1 VPFYHAA
8 LFRWRMLIAMPRAV
22 ALLLLSLVGLCCSA
36 IGATPACADGFVVRD
51 PDASFVDLAAR
62 RHELGPR
69 GLDTLRQALPPP
81 PPCGP
86 DARPAPPTGRMR
98 LPRYYLN
105 VMYGPVDPTYEA
117 AEQPYAALWS
127 AVSLRAS
134 RYAAFGEAADA
145 RCVLD
150 VLDDWARAGA
160 LLDYS
165 RRESPQAW
173 YMVEWAASASG
184 LAFSVIRGEPSLPP
198 ERRVAVIAWLVQVA
212 TKQIGEPSDP
222 ISCCN
227 NHAAWRGLMAAAI
240 GVVAQDDALFD
251 YGVHRFLRMLDQIA
265 PDGSLPLEMIR
276 RERALHY
283 QNYAIL
289 PMIGIAE
296 LALRQGYD
304 VYAARS
310 GSGRGLQDAVR
321 FLLAGLADPAPVAQF
336 AGAPQELRYL
346 RPAHRDLA
354 WMEAYRRRFPSPS
367 FDRHLPTAPFEPLL
381 GGSSAVY
388 WRLDP
393 GG

>member
-1 VPFYHAA
+1 MGAV
-8 LFRWRMLIAMPRAV
+8 LSWRKRIAMPRAGALLPLLLV
-22 ALLLLSLVGLCCSA
+22 ALCCLA
-36 IGATPACADGFVVRD
+36 MGAAPARADGFVVRD

-62 RHELGPR
+62 RRELGPR
-69 GLDTLRQALPPP
+69 GLDTLRQLLPPP
-81 PPCGP
+81 TACGP
-86 DARPAPPTGRMR
+86 NERPAPPTGQMR

-105 VMYGPVDPTYEA
+105 VMSGPVDPTYEA
-117 AEQPYAALWS
+117 AERPYAALWS

-134 RYAAFGEAADA
+134 RYAAFGKPDDA

-150 VLDDWARAGA
+150 MLDDWARAGA

-184 LAFSVIRGEPSLPP
+184 LALSMVRGEPSLPP
-198 ERRVAVIAWLVQVA
+198 ERRAAVIAWLVQVA
-212 TKQIGEPSDP
+212 SKQIGEPSDP

-240 GVVAQDDALFD
+240 GIVARDDALFD
-251 YGVHRFLRMLDQIA
+251 YGVRRFLRMLDQIA

-289 PMIGIAE
+289 PMVGIAE

-304 VYAARS
+304 LYTARS

-336 AGAPQELRYL
+336 AGVPQELRYL
-346 RPAHRDLA
+346 RPGHRDLA
-354 WMEAYRRRFPSPS
+354 WMEAYRRRFPSPA
-367 FDRHLPTAPFEPLL
+367 FDRHLPVAPFEPLL

-393 GG
+393 GGP